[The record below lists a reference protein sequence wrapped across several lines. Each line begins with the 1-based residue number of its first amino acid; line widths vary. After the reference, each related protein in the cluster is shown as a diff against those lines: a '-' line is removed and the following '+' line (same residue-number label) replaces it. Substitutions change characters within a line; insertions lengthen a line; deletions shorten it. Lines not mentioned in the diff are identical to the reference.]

1 MPSIYTCNSFEY
13 CSALGFT
20 IFSIFHYAY
29 FIKLTD
35 IQFIRFVKLSLSLFN
50 FFKFLFDKRNANVW
64 WVFIDKLTVSSFNFF
79 IKLALNP
86 ALDPGSGLTTH
97 HSRGYNFIAT
107 RAGNKSQN
115 KSTNIF
121 DYVDSIHI
129 NRYYIWYTVVHL
141 SSFMS

>member
-1 MPSIYTCNSFEY
+1 MPSIYACNGFEY

-20 IFSIFHYAY
+20 IFSIFHYAN

-35 IQFIRFVKLSLSLFN
+35 IQFIRFVNLSLSMFN
-50 FFKFLFDKRNANVW
+50 LFKFLFDKRNANVW

-86 ALDPGSGLTTH
+86 TLYPGSGFTTH
-97 HSRGYNFIAT
+97 HSRGYKFHSYT
-107 RAGNKSQN
+107 CKQQRSN